1 MNILKRF
8 YIACIR
14 FRHRHGYGVHSPF
27 AFDLITGVIYG
38 RYHFYAYE
46 SLFKQ
51 RLKLSLGLPHYSIRV
66 DKLLFRLVNRFQPN
80 LVVEVGTGSG
90 LSIRYMAAAK
100 KEARYVTFDVERH
113 EDVSLMLKEAS
124 VEYQTFHAED
134 AKELLQNFPSIDLL
148 HIAHTPNYEAVFEEA
163 LSHVSSK
170 SLFVVEGIYESE
182 AKLAWWKQIV
192 ADSRTGVTFDL
203 YEMGLV
209 FFDTSRP
216 KQHYVA

>member
-1 MNILKRF
+1 
-8 YIACIR
+8 
-14 FRHRHGYGVHSPF
+14 
-27 AFDLITGVIYG
+27 
-38 RYHFYAYE
+38 
-46 SLFKQ
+46 
-51 RLKLSLGLPHYSIRV
+51 
-66 DKLLFRLVNRFQPN
+66 
-80 LVVEVGTGSG
+80 
-90 LSIRYMAAAK
+90 
-100 KEARYVTFDVERH
+100 
-113 EDVSLMLKEAS
+113 
-124 VEYQTFHAED
+124 
-134 AKELLQNFPSIDLL
+134 LQNFPSIDLL

-192 ADSRTGVTFDL
+192 ADRRTGVTFDL